1 MDRKSLFSVFFFG
14 CLGGLSR
21 YELVSLFPGQTTTL
35 LINLV
40 GCFLLAFITYY
51 IIERQVFA
59 GWLSTGLG
67 TGFVGAFTTFSS
79 FCNDLDQALINHS
92 YLSGSL
98 YLLLSILGGYL
109 AAWLGFFL
117 AGQLTTRKGVTK

>member
-21 YELVSLFPGQTTTL
+21 YELVSLFSGQTTTL

-79 FCNDLDQALINHS
+79 FCNDLDQAFINHS

-109 AAWLGFFL
+109 AAWLGFIL
-117 AGQLTTRKGVTK
+117 AGQLTARKGVTK